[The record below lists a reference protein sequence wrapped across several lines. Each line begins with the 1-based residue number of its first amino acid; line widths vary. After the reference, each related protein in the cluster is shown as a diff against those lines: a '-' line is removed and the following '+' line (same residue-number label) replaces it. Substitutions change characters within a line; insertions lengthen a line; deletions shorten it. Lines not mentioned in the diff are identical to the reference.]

1 MYTLNL
7 VKVEN
12 ELKFV
17 RTSYDDE
24 DWNDQ
29 KNGILMEQITLNPNY
44 DLVLKLD
51 CKINVIINILE

>member
-1 MYTLNL
+1 MHTLNL

-17 RTSYDDE
+17 RTSYDD

-29 KNGILMEQITLNPNY
+29 KNGILMEQITFNPNY